1 MELKTMNTR
10 QNGLQWPLI
19 LGLGTLALARPVMS
33 MVGLLD
39 VIGQPTASITIS
51 AIISLVWLAAVVL
64 ARVHRPILTLVL
76 AGVSYGVFAIIL
88 SAVFS
93 PILTGQLQGP
103 VTNPFAIISVL
114 ISNAIWGLVVGLFAW
129 VITRVYR

>member
-1 MELKTMNTR
+1 MELKAMNTR

-19 LGLGTLALARPVMS
+19 LGLGALALARPVMS
-33 MVGLLD
+33 MAGLLD

-103 VTNPFAIISVL
+103 VTNPFAIVSVL